1 MKNSS
6 IYSIFI
12 IKSRRLYYDKLDRCK
27 YTRKA
32 KIRFAAKIKYIRAE
46 ILHIEKQIKKIVGK
60 NEIARQEKLKSKK
73 SGQTEIVIKN
83 FEAFKDKYRR
93 VSNIHFAVNAMKQF
107 IGGYGYSNKE
117 GRAPVKVMK

>member
-1 MKNSS
+1 MISWTDVNTLEKQ
-6 IYSIFI
+6 
-12 IKSRRLYYDKLDRCK
+12 KLDLQLKLNQLLSSSDRS
-27 YTRKA
+27 
-32 KIRFAAKIKYIRAE
+32 IDEINGIRAE